1 MCSAGGLEVGNG
13 YVYYLQT
20 NEWIQWMVR
29 AEPSPA
35 SAISFSSCD
44 RFQLKPVTHQCRLIR
59 DWLIYTWIN
68 SQLLTHPLIREFAK
82 QIGMNDEIE
91 RTQCCADIRSADP
104 PQGSYRHSS
113 GSVSIRAVESA
124 ESCRQDG
131 AASVVRAMVMV
142 AAGQVS
148 FWGHGQGH
156 HCCCHPRT

>member
-1 MCSAGGLEVGNG
+1 MGMYIICRRMNES
-13 YVYYLQT
+13 
-20 NEWIQWMVR
+20 NEWSELSQAQHPQSLSLR
-29 AEPSPA
+29 A
-35 SAISFSSCD
+35 IDSSW
-44 RFQLKPVTHQCRLIR
+44 PVTHQCRLIR
-59 DWLIYTWIN
+59 DWLISTWIN
-68 SQLLTHPLIREFAK
+68 SQILTHPLIREFAK

-113 GSVSIRAVESA
+113 GTVSIRVVESA

-142 AAGQVS
+142 TAGQVS